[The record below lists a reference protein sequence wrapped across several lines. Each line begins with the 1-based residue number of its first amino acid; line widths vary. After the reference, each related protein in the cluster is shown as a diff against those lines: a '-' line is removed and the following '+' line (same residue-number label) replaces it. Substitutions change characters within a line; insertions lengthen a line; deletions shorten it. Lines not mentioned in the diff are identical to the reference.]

1 MFIHNMDAN
10 SVDTVFFAVVPDSF
24 MNRGSKDEAPRVSNV
39 ANSVLDG
46 IVDTPFLAPRD
57 PWSF

>member
-1 MFIHNMDAN
+1 MFIYSMDAN

-24 MNRGSKDEAPRVSNV
+24 MNRGPKNEAARVPAV
-39 ANSVLDG
+39 ANGALEAV
-46 IVDTPFLAPRD
+46 VDTPFLAPRD